1 MGYGIARLR
10 RRCWSMAFVFEGLR
24 VYRAAEACL
33 VLAYSVAALLPKE
46 ERFNLAEQ
54 LRRAAL
60 SVVLNIAESTER
72 RSARDAGYLIQV
84 SLGSLVETTA
94 CLRVVEAAAYPVP
107 ESLLRNARAQYE
119 ELYRQLHVYRRSLRT
134 RK

>member
-1 MGYGIARLR
+1 
-10 RRCWSMAFVFEGLR
+10 MAFVFEGLR

-33 VLAYSVAALLPKE
+33 VLAYRVATLLPKE

-60 SVVLNIAESTER
+60 SVVLHIAESTER

-84 SLGSLVETTA
+84 ALGSLVEATA
-94 CLRVVEAAAYPVP
+94 CLRVVEAAGYPVP
-107 ESLLRNARAQYE
+107 DSLLRKARTEYE